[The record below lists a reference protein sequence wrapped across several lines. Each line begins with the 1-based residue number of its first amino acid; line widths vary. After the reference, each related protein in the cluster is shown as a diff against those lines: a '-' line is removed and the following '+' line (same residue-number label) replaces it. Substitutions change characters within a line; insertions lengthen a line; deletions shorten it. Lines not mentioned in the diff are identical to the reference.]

1 VVVYFLFSV
10 LSLMFVVMLYHQ
22 GTMIH
27 ELGHNLGCTHDFS
40 ASTAGTAFKSYSHGM
55 SVVFTRINREYPT
68 YLVLISV
75 NVR

>member
-1 VVVYFLFSV
+1 
-10 LSLMFVVMLYHQ
+10 
-22 GTMIH
+22 MIH